1 MDEDLGLFFKDLGAT
16 MKQTV
21 DLARG
26 VEENC
31 FSAVQTALPAMPWI
45 AEWNVKAQGCVEQ
58 QFNVGR
64 NYAEKL
70 SHTRDFR
77 ELMRI
82 QTEAWQSGLAAL
94 QEQATVLGSAYSK
107 AVAAAV
113 NALLRPPEHMPR
125 FLWTRCKN

>member
-58 QFNVGR
+58 HESRKTGNQPFEAACSAVLQASAWTVRVG
-64 NYAEKL
+64 
-70 SHTRDFR
+70 FR
-77 ELMRI
+77 APLVPITDAPR
-82 QTEAWQSGLAAL
+82 
-94 QEQATVLGSAYSK
+94 
-107 AVAAAV
+107 
-113 NALLRPPEHMPR
+113 MPR
-125 FLWTRCKN
+125 FGASCEKPQRSTTLLSGASPIRVPP